1 MSRPPQRSRAPS
13 GPVVR
18 RRKGPDASHAFAA
31 MHTPVTA
38 LPDQAG
44 PGRVAYSVEE
54 VARVVGI
61 GRTLAWAMVRSGELP
76 SVRVAGR
83 VLVRRR
89 QLLEWLDAMPEAT
102 YPSAP

>member
-1 MSRPPQRSRAPS
+1 MSRPPQRSRGPS

-18 RRKGPDASHAFAA
+18 RGKGPDASHAFAT

-38 LPDQAG
+38 PPDQAG

-102 YPSAP
+102 YPSAS